1 MNYDLE
7 IYKLWELLPLIIH
20 SLNIALNQLHVPIA
34 NKGQN
39 TMIIKNYDILLKVI
53 LANDNSVQ
61 TLFFFFSFHINVV
74 QSISM

>member
-39 TMIIKNYDILLKVI
+39 TMVIKNYDNI
-53 LANDNSVQ
+53 
-61 TLFFFFSFHINVV
+61 
-74 QSISM
+74 